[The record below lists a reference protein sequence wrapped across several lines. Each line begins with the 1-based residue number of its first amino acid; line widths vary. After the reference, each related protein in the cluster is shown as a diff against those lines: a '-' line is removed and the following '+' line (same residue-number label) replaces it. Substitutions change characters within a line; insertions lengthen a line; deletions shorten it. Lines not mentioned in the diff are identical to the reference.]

1 MLCCYLDGV
10 LRTRRPI
17 QHLWRGLKRPEGD
30 PIRSWGR
37 CINSSRHASS
47 PIPPLVISLM
57 SCIGRDMECWRI
69 HSAAWSGYSP
79 RVRYLAP
86 DQFSILMFVLL
97 KRVPRW
103 RVVPSPESNDNKQGN
118 RAGLFTRK
126 VESSSSS
133 SWGGDKIALHKPVP
147 RRVVPTRN
155 GAPRR
160 PVTSASAYGRQSP
173 ADAKSGVGLLSPAPA
188 LPQSASQR

>member
-1 MLCCYLDGV
+1 M
-10 LRTRRPI
+10 
-17 QHLWRGLKRPEGD
+17 
-30 PIRSWGR
+30 R
-37 CINSSRHASS
+37 C
-47 PIPPLVISLM
+47 
-57 SCIGRDMECWRI
+57 
-69 HSAAWSGYSP
+69 
-79 RVRYLAP
+79 LAP

-103 RVVPSPESNDNKQGN
+103 RVVPSPESNDKKQGN

-155 GAPRR
+155 CAPRR
-160 PVTSASAYGRQSP
+160 PVKSASAYGRQSP
-173 ADAKSGVGLLSPAPA
+173 ADAKSGVGLLSPALPCRSRQVNVKLDQAAGLRFYRKA
-188 LPQSASQR
+188 LLSGGVHPKLLENETSSAT